1 MLLLTDELLLNYK
14 RCRRRT
20 FLEVYG
26 SYQDREPTKEFLLKL
41 KRENKHHIDTVLQE
55 RALVY
60 HQPEA
65 SKKDWQLRSQQTI
78 ELMKQG
84 VECIYRGRLQITL
97 ADWQTSLENSA
108 VEVPNIIDTSFTAED
123 VILLADPTLLIKQ
136 PGKSIFGNWTYLPL
150 NIKLGRRPKPEY
162 KLIAAYHAQMIT
174 AITGELPDT
183 STLILRK
190 QNDYQI
196 NLEYWL
202 PRMYQIVNDCIE
214 MLVYKQTPEVFIS
227 RQRCSLCHWHRFC
240 HAQAKSEKHLSLV
253 PGITPKR
260 YESLLAMGLDS
271 LEAIAAASQNQMSE
285 KIGREI
291 SIQLQQQ
298 VRSLLL
304 ETPLLKTSYN
314 LQNNHQLPSH
324 AIEFYF
330 DIEAEPDRN
339 LDYLL
344 GILAVDRVN
353 NTEEFYA
360 FLAED
365 VDQEE
370 KIWREFLEFVLA
382 YPDVPIFH
390 FSDYELDTI
399 KRLSGLYNTPHR
411 ETKALLDR
419 CVDIHHWVT
428 KSVILPVE
436 SYSLKSLAN
445 WLGFEWREA
454 KAGGDQCVCWYD
466 DWLRS
471 QDSSLLDAI
480 LSYNEDDC
488 YATYYLK
495 YWLENFLEES
505 QKYKVL

>member
-1 MLLLTDELLLNYK
+1 MLLTDELLLNYK

-26 SYQDREPTKEFLLKL
+26 SYQDKEPTKEFLLKL
-41 KRENKHHIDTVLQE
+41 KRENKHHIDTVLRE
-55 RALVY
+55 RSLVY
-60 HQPEA
+60 QQPEA
-65 SKKDWQLRSQQTI
+65 KKKDWLLRSQQTLD
-78 ELMKQG
+78 LMSQG
-84 VECIYRGRLQITL
+84 VECIYRGRLQL
-97 ADWQTSLENSA
+97 NLSDWQSILVNS
-108 VEVPNIIDTSFTAED
+108 EIQVPELIDLTFASED
-123 VILLADPTLLIKQ
+123 VTLIADPTLLIKQ
-136 PGKSIFGNWTYLPL
+136 PGTSIFGDWTYLPF

-162 KLIAAYHAQMIT
+162 KLIAAYHAQIIA
-174 AITGELPDT
+174 AITGDLPEK
-183 STLILRK
+183 STLILRG

-202 PRMYQIVNDCIE
+202 PKMYNIVNDCIE

-227 RQRCSLCHWHRFC
+227 RQRCSLCHWHGFC
-240 HAQAKSEKHLSLV
+240 HNHAKSEQHLSLV

-260 YESLLAMGLDS
+260 YESLLDMGLDS
-271 LEAIAAASQNQMSE
+271 LDAIASANQNQMAE
-285 KIGREI
+285 KIGKEI

-304 ETPLLKTSYN
+304 ETPLIRTSYN
-314 LQNNHQLPSH
+314 LQNNHQLPRH

-344 GILAVDRVN
+344 GILAIDRVN
-353 NTEEFYA
+353 NTEKFYP
-360 FLAED
+360 FLAESI
-365 VDQEE
+365 DQEE
-370 KIWREFLEFVLA
+370 KIWQEFLEFVLA

-399 KRLSGLYNTPHR
+399 KRLSRLYNTPYK
-411 ETKALLDR
+411 EMKSLLDR

-428 KSVILPVE
+428 NSVILPVE

-445 WLGFEWREA
+445 WLGFTWREA

-505 QKYKVL
+505 QNCQAL

>member
-1 MLLLTDELLLNYK
+1 MLLTDELLLNYK

-26 SYQDREPTKEFLLKL
+26 SHQDREPTKEFLLKL
-41 KRENKHHIDTVLQE
+41 KRENKHHVATVLKE
-55 RALVY
+55 RSLVY
-60 HQPEA
+60 QQPEA
-65 SKKDWQLRSQQTI
+65 SKKDWLLRSQQTL
-78 ELMKQG
+78 ELMSQG
-84 VECIYRGRLQITL
+84 VECIYRGRLHIKL
-97 ADWQTSLENSA
+97 SDWQSSLVDSENS
-108 VEVPNIIDTSFTAED
+108 IINEMILPIASED
-123 VILLADPTLLIKQ
+123 VTLIADPTLLIKQ
-136 PGKSIFGNWTYLPL
+136 PGKSIFGDWTYLPL

-162 KLIAAYHAQMIT
+162 KLIAAYHAQIIA

-183 STLILRK
+183 STLILRQ

-202 PRMYQIVNDCIE
+202 PRMYDIVNDCIE
-214 MLVYKQTPEVFIS
+214 MLVHRQTPEVFIS
-227 RQRCSLCHWHRFC
+227 RQRCSLCHWHSFC
-240 HAQAKSEKHLSLV
+240 HEHAKSQKHLSLV

-260 YESLLAMGLDS
+260 YESLLSMGLDS
-271 LEAIAAASQNQMSE
+271 LDAIAKANPSQMAE
-285 KIGREI
+285 KIGKEVT
-291 SIQLQQQ
+291 SQLQQQ

-304 ETPLLKTSYN
+304 ETPLIRSSYN
-314 LQNNHQLPSH
+314 LQNNRHLPTH

-353 NTEEFYA
+353 NTEEFYP
-360 FLAED
+360 FLAET
-365 VDQEE
+365 VDQEA
-370 KIWREFLEFVLA
+370 KIWQEFLEFVMA
-382 YPDVPIFH
+382 HPNVPIFH
-390 FSDYELDTI
+390 FSDYEVDTI
-399 KRLSGLYNTPHR
+399 KRLAALYNTPYR
-411 ETKALLDR
+411 ETKALLNR

-428 KSVILPVE
+428 TTVVLPVE

-445 WLGFEWREA
+445 WLGFSWREA

-495 YWLENFLEES
+495 YWLENFLAES
-505 QKYKVL
+505 QKYQVL

>member
-1 MLLLTDELLLNYK
+1 MLLTDELLLNYK

-26 SYQDREPTKEFLLKL
+26 SYQYREPTKEFLLKL
-41 KRENKHHIDTVLQE
+41 KRENKLHIDTVLEE
-55 RALVY
+55 RSLVY

-65 SKKDWQLRSQQTI
+65 KKKDWLLRSRQTFD
-78 ELMKQG
+78 LMSQG
-84 VECIYRGRLQITL
+84 VECIYNGKLHIDLSDWQASLVNSEIELPDGIDPTFTSEDITL
-97 ADWQTSLENSA
+97 
-108 VEVPNIIDTSFTAED
+108 I
-123 VILLADPTLLIKQ
+123 ADPTLLIKQ
-136 PGKSIFGNWTYLPL
+136 PGKSIFGDWTYIPV

-162 KLIAAYHAQMIT
+162 KLIAAYHAQIVA
-174 AITGELPDT
+174 AITGELPPQ
-183 STLILRK
+183 STLILRQ

-202 PRMYQIVNDCIE
+202 PRMYNIVNDCIE
-214 MLVYKQTPEVFIS
+214 MLVTKQTPEVFIS
-227 RQRCSLCHWHRFC
+227 RQRCSLCHWHGYC
-240 HAQAKSEKHLSLV
+240 HNHAKSQQHLSLV

-260 YESLLAMGLDS
+260 YESLLELGLDS
-271 LEAIAAASQNQMSE
+271 LESIAAANQSQMAE
-285 KIGREI
+285 KIGKEI
-291 SIQLQQQ
+291 ASQLQQQ
-298 VRSLLL
+298 ARSLLL
-304 ETPLLKTSYN
+304 ETPLIKTNYN
-314 LQNNHQLPSH
+314 IQDNHNLPRH

-344 GILAVDRVN
+344 GILAIDRVN
-353 NTEEFYA
+353 NTEEFYP
-360 FLAED
+360 FLAEN
-365 VDQEE
+365 VEQEE
-370 KIWREFLEFVLA
+370 KIWQEFLEFVMA
-382 YPDVPIFH
+382 HPNVPIFH
-390 FSDYELDTI
+390 FSDYEIDTI
-399 KRLSGLYNTPHR
+399 KRLAGLYNTPYR
-411 ETKALLDR
+411 ETKALLNR

-428 KSVILPVE
+428 RSVILPVE

-466 DWLRS
+466 NWLRT

-495 YWLENFLEES
+495 YWLENFLQES
-505 QKYKVL
+505 QNYQIL

>member
-1 MLLLTDELLLNYK
+1 MLLTDELLLNYK

-26 SYQDREPTKEFLLKL
+26 SYQDKEPTKEFLLKL
-41 KRENKHHIDTVLQE
+41 KRENKLHIDTVLKE
-55 RALVY
+55 RSLVY

-65 SKKDWQLRSQQTI
+65 KKKDWLLRSQQTFD
-78 ELMKQG
+78 LMSQG
-84 VECIYRGRLQITL
+84 VECIYKGKLHIDLLNWQSSLVNSKIEVSDWIDTTLTSEDITL
-97 ADWQTSLENSA
+97 
-108 VEVPNIIDTSFTAED
+108 I
-123 VILLADPTLLIKQ
+123 ADPTLLIKQ
-136 PGKSIFGNWTYLPL
+136 SGKSIFGDWTYIPV

-162 KLIAAYHAQMIT
+162 KLIAAYHAQIIA
-174 AITGELPDT
+174 AITGEFPPK
-183 STLILRK
+183 STLVLRQ

-202 PRMYQIVNDCIE
+202 PRMYDIVNDCIE
-214 MLVYKQTPEVFIS
+214 MLVHQQTPEVFIS
-227 RQRCSLCHWHRFC
+227 RQRCSLCHWHGFC
-240 HAQAKSEKHLSLV
+240 HNHAKSEQHLSLV

-260 YESLLAMGLDS
+260 YESLLDMGLDS
-271 LEAIAAASQNQMSE
+271 LESIAAANQNQMAE
-285 KIGREI
+285 KIGKEI
-291 SIQLQQQ
+291 AIQLQQQ

-304 ETPLLKTSYN
+304 ETPLIRTNYN
-314 LQNNHQLPSH
+314 LQNNHQLPSN

-344 GILAVDRVN
+344 GILAIDRVN
-353 NTEEFYA
+353 NTEEFYP
-360 FLAED
+360 FLAEN

-370 KIWREFLEFVLA
+370 KIWQEFLQFVMA
-382 YPDVPIFH
+382 HPNVPIFH
-390 FSDYELDTI
+390 FSDYEIDTI
-399 KRLSGLYNTPHR
+399 KRLAGLYNTPYR
-411 ETKALLDR
+411 ETKALLNR
-419 CVDIHHWVT
+419 CVDIHQWVT
-428 KSVILPVE
+428 RSVILPVE

-445 WLGFEWREA
+445 WLGFEWSEA

-466 DWLRS
+466 NWLRT

-495 YWLENFLEES
+495 YWLENFLQES
-505 QKYKVL
+505 QNYQIL